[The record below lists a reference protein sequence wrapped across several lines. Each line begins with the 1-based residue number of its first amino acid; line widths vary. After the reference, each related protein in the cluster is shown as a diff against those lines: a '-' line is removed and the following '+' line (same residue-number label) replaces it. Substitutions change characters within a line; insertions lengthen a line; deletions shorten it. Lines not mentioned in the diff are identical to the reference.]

1 MLRMHGA
8 RSRRSAPGSSDVTSH
23 QTRMPDAPAAPAG
36 EFTVG
41 VVQMSCTASADGN
54 RTVALDQ
61 VRAAAGRGAQIVCLP
76 ELFATRYFCQTEDP
90 RSFDLAEAIP
100 GPSTEPFMRLA
111 AELQVAIIVPVFE
124 RRAAGL
130 YHNSAVVIDASGDVL
145 GVYRK
150 MHIPDDPQYFEKFYF
165 APGDLGYRVF
175 ETRYA
180 KVGVLICWDQWY
192 PEAARLAALG
202 GAELLVYP
210 TAIGWLP
217 ADRDT
222 VGEAQHDAWCT
233 VQRGHA
239 IANGIYVATVNRVG
253 IEETAGRRLNFWGRS
268 FICNPRGQLVA
279 EASGERPEVLVAACS
294 RQTLEAQRRDWPFLR
309 DRRIDTYGPIT
320 QRFLDQPTGGPDPSA
335 R

>member
-1 MLRMHGA
+1 
-8 RSRRSAPGSSDVTSH
+8 
-23 QTRMPDAPAAPAG
+23 MPDAPAAPAR
-36 EFTVG
+36 EFSVA
-41 VVQMSCTASADGN
+41 VVQMSCAAGADEN
-54 RTVALDQ
+54 RDIAVER

-100 GPSTEPFMRLA
+100 GPSTERFMRLA
-111 AELQVAIIVPVFE
+111 ADLRVAIIVPVFE

-130 YHNSAVVIDASGDVL
+130 YHNSAVVIDASGDIL

-150 MHIPDDPQYFEKFYF
+150 THIPDDPQYFEKFYF
-165 APGDLGYRVF
+165 TPGDLGYPVF

-217 ADRDT
+217 GDRDT
-222 VGEAQHDAWCT
+222 VGEVQHDAWRT

-239 IANGIYVATVNRVG
+239 IANGLYLAAVNRVG
-253 IEETAGRRLNFWGRS
+253 VEETAGCRLDFWGRS
-268 FICNPRGQLVA
+268 FICDPRGQLVA
-279 EASGERPEVLVAACS
+279 EASTETPEVLVATCS

-320 QRFLDQPTGGPDPSA
+320 ERFLDQPAGDFDPSA